1 MVNLSTLFGP
11 KPAVGTFPHVQD
23 VDTIYHRQ
31 GCRHFCLGD
40 FAHLGSRYE
49 ACQDWEERTPGPI
62 YLDFSL
68 SGAGEKGMLA
78 EPSI

>member
-1 MVNLSTLFGP
+1 MLNPSTLCGP
-11 KPAVGTFPHVQD
+11 KPIVDTFLHVQD

-49 ACQDWEERTPGPI
+49 ACQDWEERTLGPI
-62 YLDFSL
+62 FLDFSL
-68 SGAGEKGMLA
+68 SVEGMLA
-78 EPSI
+78 GPSI